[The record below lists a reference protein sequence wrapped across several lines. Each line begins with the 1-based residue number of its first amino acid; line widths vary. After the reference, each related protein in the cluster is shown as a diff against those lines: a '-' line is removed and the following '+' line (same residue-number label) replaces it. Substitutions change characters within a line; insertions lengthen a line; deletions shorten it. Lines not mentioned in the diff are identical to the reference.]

1 MNATFVVAL
10 PAAFLLGLGL
20 STTLVS
26 ARVALTE
33 SAPVGQQSRVFAT
46 QETLT
51 EGLLVLPMLL
61 TGIGAEMAGARM
73 TLAAIGLVSLAAFV
87 VIELPRLR
95 EARLPLL
102 RRALPAQA

>member
-1 MNATFVVAL
+1 MGPVSSRTVK
-10 PAAFLLGLGL
+10 P
-20 STTLVS
+20 STW
-26 ARVALTE
+26 
-33 SAPVGQQSRVFAT
+33 
-46 QETLT
+46 
-51 EGLLVLPMLL
+51 PMPL